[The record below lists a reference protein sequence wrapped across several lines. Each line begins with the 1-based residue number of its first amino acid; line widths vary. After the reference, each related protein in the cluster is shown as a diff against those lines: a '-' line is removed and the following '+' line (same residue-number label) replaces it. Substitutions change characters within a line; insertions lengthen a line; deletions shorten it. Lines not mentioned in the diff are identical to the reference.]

1 MAQSSILGG
10 ERAPAQPK
18 GTDVDA
24 LGPSDSSDSGSDVQT
39 DLNHAAV
46 DEGDEGA
53 YPISHDGT
61 SDAAGTGE
69 RGSADAAAPVDDAD
83 LMPDRIGVFPRDAM
97 EVATSIEDM
106 DAASVDELAD
116 SDADDGGEEGVDDDE
131 NGTPDRP

>member
-10 ERAPAQPK
+10 EHAPAQPK

-39 DLNHAAV
+39 DLNHTAI

-53 YPISHDGT
+53 FPIAHDAT

-69 RGSADAAAPVDDAD
+69 RGSADAAAPIDDAD
-83 LMPDRIGVFPRDAM
+83 VMPDRIGVFPKDAM
-97 EVATSIEDM
+97 DVATSIEDL

-116 SDADDGGEEGVDDDE
+116 SDADDGREDGEDGDE
-131 NGTPDRP
+131 NGPAERG